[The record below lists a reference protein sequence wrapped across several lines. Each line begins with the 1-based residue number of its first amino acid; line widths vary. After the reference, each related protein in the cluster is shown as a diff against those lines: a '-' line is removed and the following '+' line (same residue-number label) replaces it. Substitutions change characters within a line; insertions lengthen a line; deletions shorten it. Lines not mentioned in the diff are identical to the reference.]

1 MDERHHSHQYIE
13 HIQRIREHVR
23 ILNHSSERTVRVL
36 DEVQDELSA
45 VGTRVT
51 AIEANMGW
59 IMRLIWVI
67 LGGII
72 MIVFKVF
79 SEVP

>member
-1 MDERHHSHQYIE
+1 MEPKLEQALESIRG
-13 HIQRIREHVR
+13 HIKV
-23 ILNHSSERTVRVL
+23 LNHSSERLVRVL
-36 DEVQDELSA
+36 DEVEDELQC
-45 VGTRVT
+45 VGARVT

>member
-1 MDERHHSHQYIE
+1 METQLDG
-13 HIQRIREHVR
+13 IRKHLTV
-23 ILNHSSERTVRVL
+23 LNHSSERMANSL
-36 DEVQDELSA
+36 NDMDSELSELSQ
-45 VGTRVT
+45 RVA

-59 IMRLIWVI
+59 LMRLIWVV

-79 SEVP
+79 AN